1 MLWERCWKMRTALS
15 SRGKASCWSAIFL
28 VFFLSFRHSFCYR
41 STRPGGT
48 QIVFWYSPRQARQ
61 FIQRSSRWTK
71 IFITRQALLKIPVTN
86 GYGWEGWK
94 FFGVQK
100 RDKFWPYTVS
110 RRKAYRVQRKKTER
124 WEIGKRR
131 EKTWWNRL
139 NKADIYFRRRYLL
152 RTRR

>member
-1 MLWERCWKMRTALS
+1 MLWERCWKMRKALG
-15 SRGKASCWSAIFL
+15 SRGEASCWSAIFL
-28 VFFLSFRHSFCYR
+28 VFFLAWDIRFVTDQLGQGEHRLY
-41 STRPGGT
+41 
-48 QIVFWYSPRQARQ
+48 WYSPRKARQ

-100 RDKFWPYTVS
+100 RDKFWPCTVS